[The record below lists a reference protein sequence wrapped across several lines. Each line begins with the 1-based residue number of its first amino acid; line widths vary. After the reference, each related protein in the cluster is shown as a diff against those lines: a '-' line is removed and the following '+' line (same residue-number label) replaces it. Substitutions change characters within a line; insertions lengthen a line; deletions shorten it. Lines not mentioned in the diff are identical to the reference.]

1 MRGRARGRRPVG
13 LSAGAHGQGPA
24 RTLVSEAPPLGLAPP
39 PAGARVEF
47 TLASAPSRG
56 AGISYPELLPR
67 RPVTHPPAWG
77 SQPLPPSIPNTPHLP
92 TLLPPDPPPRRS
104 PPPPVELHTRVL
116 PPPPELNQLPTSHPV
131 PETPEAGLPSPRP
144 RIPEPQVPLRLPA
157 RLPHS
162 LQAQRKEKSR
172 NAARSRRG
180 KENLEFFELAKLLP
194 LPGAISSQLDKAS
207 VVRLCVTYLRLR
219 RFAALGAPPWGLR
232 ATGPPAGLGECARAG
247 VARGGPGDPDAP
259 PPALAQLLVAEGA

>member
-13 LSAGAHGQGPA
+13 LPAGAHGQGPA

-67 RPVTHPPAWG
+67 RPVTRPPAWR
-77 SQPLPPSIPNTPHLP
+77 SQPLPQSLPNTPHLP
-92 TLLPPDPPPRRS
+92 PSPDPRPGRS

-116 PPPPELNQLPTSHPV
+116 PRPPELNPLPTPHPV

-144 RIPEPQVPLRLPA
+144 RSPEPRAPLRLPA

-232 ATGPPAGLGECARAG
+232 ATRPPAGLGECARAG
-247 VARGGPGDPDAP
+247 VARGGPGSQAP
-259 PPALAQLLVAEGA
+259 ARPRPAP